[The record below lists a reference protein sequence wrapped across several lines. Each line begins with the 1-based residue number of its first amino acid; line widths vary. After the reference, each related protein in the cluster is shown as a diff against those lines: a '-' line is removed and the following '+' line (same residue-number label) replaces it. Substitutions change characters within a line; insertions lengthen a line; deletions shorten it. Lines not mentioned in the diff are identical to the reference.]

1 MRRFFLL
8 NENKKEISVNVLARI
23 SEWGHVIALCKK
35 AIGSQTS
42 NGRRMYL
49 YCVLNFESF
58 VNYLFGTNAKNIIK
72 NIDKLLCT

>member
-35 AIGSQTS
+35 AIGSQL
-42 NGRRMYL
+42 RMVEG
-49 YCVLNFESF
+49 CICIVLNFESF